1 MKALLLLFI
10 TLPILEM
17 WVLIEVGSR
26 IGALPTIALVFL
38 TAIIGL
44 ALLRQQ
50 GLNTLLRVNQR
61 MAEGQLPAEEILE
74 GVMLAVGGALLLT
87 PGFIT
92 DTIGFACLI
101 PATRKM
107 LARTLLKH
115 SIVSSS
121 YDRGTTIDGTTIDGT
136 TNSTSDGTTGYT
148 ETHYTQYRSSRV
160 ERDKNFSDGDTIDGE
175 FRRDD

>member
-10 TLPILEM
+10 ALPILEM

-26 IGALPTIALVFL
+26 IGALPTIGLVFL
-38 TAIIGL
+38 TAALGL

-74 GVMLAVGGALLLT
+74 GVMLAVSGALLLT

-107 LARTLLKH
+107 LVGALMKN
-115 SIVSSS
+115 SVISSS
-121 YDRGTTIDGTTIDGT
+121 YGRGGTTIDG
-136 TNSTSDGTTGYT
+136 STGYT

-160 ERDKNFSDGDTIDGE
+160 ERNKNFADGDTIDGE
-175 FRRDD
+175 FRRDE